1 VRIRASVGLICVA
14 ACACSVAV
22 AASTQA
28 DASAS
33 GRVYSLAFSEFCSAK
48 STPRAVNVAPHILG
62 AHAQVTMP
70 SAWRTVLVPP
80 NSTSS
85 GGGCGQPYLLTDAR
99 GDASECVQ
107 QSVYATVAPGGAE
120 TPAAF
125 LANGYEVLAH
135 GQLPTVS
142 GMRGVWAEIQGGVT
156 SAYPVYG
163 VSAAYEAANRK
174 LFYELDVVP
183 PKSESGC
190 PAGSGSLARGIA
202 RELAKSF
209 RVDVTDAATSES
221 SSG

>member
-1 VRIRASVGLICVA
+1 VRIRASVGVICLA
-14 ACACSVAV
+14 ACACWGAV

-33 GRVYSLAFSEFCSAK
+33 GRAYSLAFSEFCSAK
-48 STPRAVNVAPHILG
+48 ITPGSPKVAHHILG
-62 AHAQVTMP
+62 AHARVTMP
-70 SAWRTVLVPP
+70 SAWRTLLVPP
-80 NSTSS
+80 NTTSS
-85 GGGCGQPYLLTDAR
+85 GGGCGQPYLVTDAR
-99 GDASECVQ
+99 GDANECVQ
-107 QSVYATVAPGGAE
+107 QTVYATVAPGGAE

-125 LANGYEVLAH
+125 LESGYEVLAH

-163 VSAAYEAANRK
+163 VGAVYESANRK
-174 LFYELDVVP
+174 LFYELNVVP
-183 PKSESGC
+183 PQSESGC

-209 RVDVTDAATSES
+209 RVDVTDAATAETSR
-221 SSG
+221 